1 MVTVKRIAQ
10 KTFTSPATVVR
21 LAKALGYEGFEP
33 LRAELVAKASYLNQH
48 FRGVDANQPI
58 AEDDD
63 PFTVAAKVA
72 ALACETASDTL
83 SLMDGV
89 TLAQAT
95 DIIESARVTHI
106 SATSFPLL
114 YAQDFQ
120 LKMRRIGRP
129 VEVCTLV
136 GEPLFTEGIVSD
148 RDCAIA
154 ISYSGTTPSTLDV
167 ARMYKRRGIP
177 LVAITSLGANP
188 LREIAD
194 VTLSLT
200 TRERLYSKVAGF
212 ASELSIRLVLDT
224 FMHASSHGI
233 WASTNAQRTV
243 AEGMEPLMTVS
254 HYEMPLAL
262 AMDHGGWYD
271 RATIDKFVRLCKVL
285 FDRYHN
291 RVRRWILVNQINMVA
306 HEGFN
311 HLGVPTD
318 ETADPMSAR
327 YQALHNEMVAC
338 ALATKYAHET
348 YPELEIGVMEYANLA
363 YPATCK
369 PTDVLATYRR
379 NQMEQMPA
387 DVLALGAYPGYALRF
402 FEERGIEVVAEDGD
416 LEILR
421 DNTCDFLCFSYYL
434 TQVCDEKS
442 WATHEQGGWDT
453 RANPE
458 LPANPW
464 GWTIDPLGLRWTL
477 NVYQDRYH
485 KPLYIVEN
493 GCGYLEEPGEDG
505 VVHDTYRIE
514 YFRDHI
520 AQVREAIADGVDV
533 RDYFAWGAMDIVSA
547 SSCEMSKRYGFVYV
561 DQDDWGRG
569 TGTRVPKE
577 SFAWMHRVIETN
589 GEEL

>member
-1 MVTVKRIAQ
+1 MPTKLVNATHSFPKGFLWGGAFAAHQMEGAWDEGGKGLSVTDISAMRKDLPITQRAQGDLSREQVREMLSHQDDWIFPKRW
-10 KTFTSPATVVR
+10 
-21 LAKALGYEGFEP
+21 
-33 LRAELVAKASYLNQH
+33 
-48 FRGVDANQPI
+48 GVDFYHTY
-58 AEDDD
+58 EDDLHILGKD
-63 PFTVAAKVA
+63 GLGLN
-72 ALACETASDTL
+72 AL
-83 SLMDGV
+83 
-89 TLAQAT
+89 
-95 DIIESARVTHI
+95 R
-106 SATSFPLL
+106 TSFNW
-114 YAQDFQ
+114 A
-120 LKMRRIGRP
+120 RIFPTGD
-129 VEVCTLV
+129 EL
-136 GEPLFTEGIVSD
+136 EPCEEGLAFYD
-148 RDCAIA
+148 RMI
-154 ISYSGTTPSTLDV
+154 
-167 ARMYKRRGIP
+167 
-177 LVAITSLGANP
+177 
-188 LREIAD
+188 
-194 VTLSLT
+194 
-200 TRERLYSKVAGF
+200 
-212 ASELSIRLVLDT
+212 DT
-224 FMHASSHGI
+224 A
-233 WASTNAQRTV
+233 V

-533 RDYFAWGAMDIVSA
+533 RGYFAWGAMDIVSA